1 MAIESGVLLDAIG
14 RKLLAALQE
23 DARLSYAELGRRIG
37 LSPAATAER
46 LRRLEEVGIITG
58 YRVEIDREA
67 LGLPVMAI
75 VRLSCDGVK
84 YRPFLKAVQAM
95 ERVTECH
102 HVAGGDAFIL
112 KVVAGSVEE
121 LGRVVEKLLDFGVPT
136 TSIVFSSPVAR
147 RALRAGEPIRANI
160 HALNRVNEICRL
172 SASRARVDTLG
183 TPVRDGDCL
192 TEAPDVDEVTT
203 LAHLRLG
210 SPGTRSI
217 AIRPDLATGGRFE
230 ILPRP

>member
-1 MAIESGVLLDAIG
+1 MAIESSVLLDAIG

-95 ERVTECH
+95 ERVMECH

-112 KVVAGSVEE
+112 KVVAGSVEG
-121 LGRVVEKLLDFGVPT
+121 LGQGESCWISACPRRV
-136 TSIVFSSPVAR
+136 SRSR
-147 RALRAGEPIRANI
+147 RRWR
-160 HALNRVNEICRL
+160 
-172 SASRARVDTLG
+172 
-183 TPVRDGDCL
+183 
-192 TEAPDVDEVTT
+192 
-203 LAHLRLG
+203 
-210 SPGTRSI
+210 
-217 AIRPDLATGGRFE
+217 GGRYGWGSLFVQTFT
-230 ILPRP
+230 P

>member
-1 MAIESGVLLDAIG
+1 MAIESSVLLDGIG

-23 DARLSYAELGRRIG
+23 DARLSYAEWGRRIG

-46 LRRLEEVGIITG
+46 LRRLEEVGIVTG

-67 LGLPVMAI
+67 LGLPVLAI

-84 YRPFLKAVQAM
+84 YRPFLKAVQ
-95 ERVTECH
+95 RVTECH
-102 HVAGGDAFIL
+102 HVTGGDAFIL

-147 RALRAGEPIRANI
+147 RGRPGGP
-160 HALNRVNEICRL
+160 
-172 SASRARVDTLG
+172 LG
-183 TPVRDGDCL
+183 G
-192 TEAPDVDEVTT
+192 
-203 LAHLRLG
+203 G
-210 SPGTRSI
+210 FSPFFF
-217 AIRPDLATGGRFE
+217 RPRTH
-230 ILPRP
+230 

>member
-1 MAIESGVLLDAIG
+1 MAIESSVLLDEIG
-14 RKLLAALQE
+14 RNLLSALQE

-67 LGLPVMAI
+67 LGLPILAI
-75 VRLSCDGVK
+75 MRLSCDGVK

-95 ERVTECH
+95 ENVTECH

-121 LGRVVEKLLDFGVPT
+121 LERVVEKLLDFGVPT
-136 TSIVFSSPVAR
+136 TSIVFSSPVER
-147 RALRAGEPIRANI
+147 RALRVNAG
-160 HALNRVNEICRL
+160 
-172 SASRARVDTLG
+172 
-183 TPVRDGDCL
+183 
-192 TEAPDVDEVTT
+192 
-203 LAHLRLG
+203 
-210 SPGTRSI
+210 
-217 AIRPDLATGGRFE
+217 
-230 ILPRP
+230 